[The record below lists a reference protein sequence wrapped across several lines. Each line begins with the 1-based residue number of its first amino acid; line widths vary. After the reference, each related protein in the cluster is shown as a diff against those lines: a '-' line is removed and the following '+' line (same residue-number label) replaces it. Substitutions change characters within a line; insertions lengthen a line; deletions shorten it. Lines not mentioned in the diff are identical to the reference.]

1 MLNNQVA
8 NTVIDHALSLGADFA
23 ELFIER
29 NQVNAVNSLSSEV
42 QSVQSGI
49 DFGIGIRMIYGNKVL
64 YGYTNKNDE
73 AELKKI
79 ASALAAKDLRD
90 PTTSSTSFN
99 FIEPMELH
107 PVGLPLSQGSE
118 VASKVAYLLKADAAA
133 RKASNLISQTRG
145 ICMQRQQAIELFNSE
160 GLHTSDTR
168 HYIRTSLTAIA
179 SDGSEQATGSRTEGG
194 LQGWEIHEH
203 IDASATGDEAARQ
216 ALVNSAARQ
225 ACPSGRMPVV
235 IGNGFRWGDLSTRL
249 AGTCWRRPRLRRKRP
264 CFTIK
269 MGEMIANAAVSA
281 VDDGTLAKEW
291 GSINIDDEG
300 MQTQQDPAHQGR
312 PVDQLSGGSVGGTAD
327 GIRAHGLRTARV
339 L

>member
-107 PVGLPLSQGSE
+107 PVGYHCRKDRKLP
-118 VASKVAYLLKADAAA
+118 AK
-133 RKASNLISQTRG
+133 
-145 ICMQRQQAIELFNSE
+145 
-160 GLHTSDTR
+160 
-168 HYIRTSLTAIA
+168 SLT
-179 SDGSEQATGSRTEGG
+179 
-194 LQGWEIHEH
+194 
-203 IDASATGDEAARQ
+203 
-216 ALVNSAARQ
+216 
-225 ACPSGRMPVV
+225 
-235 IGNGFRWGDLSTRL
+235 F
-249 AGTCWRRPRLRRKRP
+249 
-264 CFTIK
+264 
-269 MGEMIANAAVSA
+269 
-281 VDDGTLAKEW
+281 
-291 GSINIDDEG
+291 
-300 MQTQQDPAHQGR
+300 
-312 PVDQLSGGSVGGTAD
+312 
-327 GIRAHGLRTARV
+327 
-339 L
+339 